1 MVTHSSILP
10 GKFHGQKSLV
20 GYSPWDWRRVRFYFI
35 SVSRSHP
42 NLCNPMNCN
51 MPGFP
56 VHHQLPE
63 LAQTHVYQVSDAIQ
77 SAHPLLSPSPPAFNL
92 SRFSNYIALFQ
103 VLVKHFYQDSPKV
116 IIHDASHQGIKLDL
130 LLKTVNI

>member
-1 MVTHSSILP
+1 
-10 GKFHGQKSLV
+10 
-20 GYSPWDWRRVRFYFI
+20 
-35 SVSRSHP
+35 
-42 NLCNPMNCN
+42 

-63 LAQTHVYQVSDAIQ
+63 LAQTQVYQVSDAIQ

-92 SRFSNYIALFQ
+92 SRFSNYITLFQ
-103 VLVKHFYQDSPKV
+103 VLVKHFYQDSPKA
-116 IIHDASHQGIKLDL
+116 IIYDASHQGIKLDL